1 MRYFTFVEFLGLEM
15 LGLKQQQL
23 QQLAMLGHVIIDKKG
38 TSLCFFLHSLTRS
51 GFAFLPVISA
61 WHLVSDA
68 CTQ

>member
-1 MRYFTFVEFLGLEM
+1 MWYFTFVEFLGLEM
-15 LGLKQQQL
+15 LGLKQ